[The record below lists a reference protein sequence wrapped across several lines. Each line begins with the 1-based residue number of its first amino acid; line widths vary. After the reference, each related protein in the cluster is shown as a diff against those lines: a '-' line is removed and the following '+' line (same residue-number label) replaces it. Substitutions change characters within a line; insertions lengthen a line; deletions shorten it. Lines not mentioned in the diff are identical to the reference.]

1 VVVVVVTM
9 LDGNSGLEEEDEGE
23 KQRQKAPR
31 LAIDGHDTRKGLQ
44 TVVGTVKSAKVKMK
58 MKMKTK
64 TKMEK
69 RRLALETER

>member
-1 VVVVVVTM
+1 VVVVVTM
-9 LDGNSGLEEEDEGE
+9 LDGNSGLEEEDEGK

-44 TVVGTVKSAKVKMK
+44 TVVGTVKSAKIKIKMK
-58 MKMKTK
+58 MK

>member
-1 VVVVVVTM
+1 VVVVVTM

-31 LAIDGHDTRKGLQ
+31 LAIDDHDTRKGLQ
-44 TVVGTVKSAKVKMK
+44 TVVGTVKSAKIKIKMK
-58 MKMKTK
+58 MK